1 MSCIV
6 IGCFGEGGFFPKS
19 SPRFWSSLSPSL
31 IGHGALTA
39 SHGVSRWKK
48 WTRRDSPWRKIT
60 KIWPRFDDGRL
71 ATVEHQNPR
80 RVHGVVTVYHGE
92 FTVSSWW
99 AHGEPRRGSRCGHG
113 ASRCTT
119 VCSRRATVPSR
130 CVHGDHGAFTVRFT
144 VRSRWARI
152 WYKSKCFLG
161 LSSLASWTLHRGAT
175 WGTVNTPWTRR
186 GLPWSAV
193 THRTEKIDS
202 RRATVRSRWSTVR
215 SRWARRVHG
224 ASTVCSRSFTVR
236 SRWSG
241 FWGRRERR
249 RELRLNF

>member
-1 MSCIV
+1 MFFTSTQKGSC
-6 IGCFGEGGFFPKS
+6 
-19 SPRFWSSLSPSL
+19 LSPSL

-130 CVHGDHGAFTVRFT
+130 CVHGDHGAFTVIHR
-144 VRSRWARI
+144 VEPWP
-152 WYKSKCFLG
+152 
-161 LSSLASWTLHRGAT
+161 HRGAT

-193 THRTEKIDS
+193 THRTEKNDS

>member
-1 MSCIV
+1 MHSRRVTVSHGEKNGHAVTRREGKSQKFDLDSTMVDSRPSSTKTHGVSTAWSRCITV
-6 IGCFGEGGFFPKS
+6 SSRWVHGE
-19 SPRFWSSLSPSL
+19 
-31 IGHGALTA
+31 LTA
-39 SHGVSRWKK
+39 SHG
-48 WTRRDSPWRKIT
+48 
-60 KIWPRFDDGRL
+60 
-71 ATVEHQNPR
+71 E
-80 RVHGVVTVYHGE
+80 VHGAVTVHHGAPRC
-92 FTVSSWW
+92 V
-99 AHGEPRRGSRCGHG
+99 HGEPRCL
-113 ASRCTT
+113 
-119 VCSRRATVPSR
+119 
-130 CVHGDHGAFTVRFT
+130 HGAFTVT
-144 VRSRWARI
+144 TARSRWGSRCAHGE
-152 WYKSKCFLG
+152 LG
-161 LSSLASWTLHRGAT
+161 SGIKASVSWDYPHLLL
-175 WGTVNTPWTRR
+175 RR